1 MNRVDASLLSTA
13 GASDGDA
20 LTYVSANNRMEF
32 AAGGGGGG
40 GGGGVAVYANTDTIP
55 LSGVTIGSL
64 AYVESTNR
72 LYVWQPGWY
81 NIPLTAE

>member
-40 GGGGVAVYANTDTIP
+40 GVTVYANTDTIP
-55 LSGVTIGSL
+55 LSGVAIGSL
-64 AYVESTNR
+64 AYVESTDR

>member
-32 AAGGGGGG
+32 AAGGR
-40 GGGGVAVYANTDTIP
+40 GGGVIAVYANTDTIP
-55 LSGVTIGSL
+55 LSGVAIGSL